1 MFHTTDNHPPI
12 SLRASGQ
19 SEGVGGVMG
28 GGGLALTTGQ
38 FQGLFVWEFIAH
50 VLLISLL
57 VGGLMAGKG
66 AGVATS

>member
-1 MFHTTDNHPPI
+1 
-12 SLRASGQ
+12 
-19 SEGVGGVMG
+19 MG